1 MITPVGFDNTTL
13 DVLML
18 LRTYK
23 SMSFLELASLSQV
36 DEGHLESIVHTLV
49 DYEYVRVTNESDPVN
64 KLITARDKAF
74 EIGRA
79 HV

>member
-74 EIGRA
+74 E
-79 HV
+79 VSKS